1 MHIQE
6 YNLHIQYI
14 SGAENFLAVTVR
26 GNPLGLCERDTKEHF
41 KPKDTMVATII
52 LGPDNSVERSLKEIS
67 TFQTRVKIIQEII
80 RTVEHKQENA
90 SKNIMV
96 QNDIL
101 YNKDSRKYPYWI
113 LSLPLILKSL

>member
-1 MHIQE
+1 
-6 YNLHIQYI
+6 
-14 SGAENFLAVTVR
+14 
-26 GNPLGLCERDTKEHF
+26 
-41 KPKDTMVATII
+41 MVATII

-80 RTVEHKQENA
+80 RTVEQKQENA

>member
-1 MHIQE
+1 
-6 YNLHIQYI
+6 
-14 SGAENFLAVTVR
+14 
-26 GNPLGLCERDTKEHF
+26 
-41 KPKDTMVATII
+41 MVATII
-52 LGPDNSVERSLKEIS
+52 LGPDNSVERSLKELS
-67 TFQTRVKIIQEII
+67 TFQTRVKRIQEII

-113 LSLPLILKSL
+113 LSLPLILKSM